1 MSEGF
6 HLFKHVWNSV
16 FTIKCSCVR
25 RSVENDVIWPILHI
39 ETLVRMW
46 SFSVWVWRIMLGADP
61 GNIWWLSSYI
71 HQVLETESILSELCL
86 FGLLYHRHWPS
97 LGLPGLVQVDYFVI
111 VSPHLHRLG
120 KIGLIRSAASTLL
133 SRAATLYERG
143 ELCHLCITQ
152 VLHLF
157 INLRWIC
164 AFRAVNT
171 ENTCSMTVSYQL
183 ISAKLVLPRLFVFFI
198 LLYSLQPVFILLLR
212 FLVILIL
219 QFGLAL

>member
-1 MSEGF
+1 
-6 HLFKHVWNSV
+6 
-16 FTIKCSCVR
+16 
-25 RSVENDVIWPILHI
+25 
-39 ETLVRMW
+39 MW

-97 LGLPGLVQVDYFVI
+97 LWLPGLIQVDYFVI

-120 KIGLIRSAASTLL
+120 KVCLIRSAARSLL
-133 SRAATLYERG
+133 NRAATLYERV

-152 VLHLF
+152 VLHLLV
-157 INLRWIC
+157 NLSWIW
-164 AFRAVNT
+164 ALRAANT
-171 ENTCSMTVSYQL
+171 KNACLMTVSYQL
-183 ISAKLVLPRLFVFFI
+183 VSAKLVLPRLFVFFI
-198 LLYSLQPVFILLLR
+198 LLYSLQPVFILLLW